1 MMKFIVLQSASC
13 LSCNNAFNCM
23 GAYGQEGDPPDTLGN
38 PDLEHQ
44 GLSHRGQ
51 CRDPELAFEN
61 ELDVICKCVSVSF
74 VSRVC

>member
-1 MMKFIVLQSASC
+1 
-13 LSCNNAFNCM
+13 M